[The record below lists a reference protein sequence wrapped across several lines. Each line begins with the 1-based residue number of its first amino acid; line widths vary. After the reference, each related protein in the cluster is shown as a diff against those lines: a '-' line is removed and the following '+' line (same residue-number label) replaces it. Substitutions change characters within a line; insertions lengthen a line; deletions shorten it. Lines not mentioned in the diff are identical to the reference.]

1 MGGCGGAN
9 AADNCTW
16 SNVVNDWNADFY
28 YECPDNKVFT
38 GMSSEPMNSNNN
50 NNNQQWRQQD
60 RRFKVA
66 CCAIHNKQ
74 ARNCRLQEKY
84 ANNWGDFMTW
94 WVPERHIITGVYSEY
109 NSAISDRRWRFI
121 VCEI

>member
-1 MGGCGGAN
+1 MGN
-9 AADNCTW
+9 QDQN
-16 SNVVNDWNADFY
+16 NYNNNY
-28 YECPDNKVFT
+28 NR
-38 GMSSEPMNSNNN
+38 NSNYNN
-50 NNNQQWRQQD
+50 NWSSNMNNNYNNNSMDSNNNQQWRQQD

-84 ANNWGDFMTW
+84 ANTWGDFMTW